1 MGRLTQNFKT
11 RSDWRLLII
20 YGGTCD
26 VNYKILFG
34 NYVVFFH
41 FLGPVTQNPS
51 MTFGTCDRH
60 PNFWPR
66 GFPQKYLLLLTDLL
80 RNFQHSKQKMEKE
93 QIYFQKLHGAAI
105 PFAAFVKTGFCFL

>member
-66 GFPQKYLLLLTDLL
+66 GFPKKYLLLLTDLL
-80 RNFQHSKQKMEKE
+80 RNSQHSKQKMEKE
-93 QIYFQKLHGAAI
+93 QIYFQ
-105 PFAAFVKTGFCFL
+105 